1 MTGRELIVY
10 ILRNGLENEQV
21 FKDGKLLGFITA
33 GEAAEKLNVG
43 LETIN
48 VYFLMGWIEGVT
60 INGSLYIR
68 ADVESP
74 VQQNAL

>member
-10 ILRNGLENEQV
+10 ILQNGLEDEQV

-33 GEAAEKLNVG
+33 GEAAVKLGVG

-48 VYFLMGWIEGVT
+48 VYFLLGWIEGVT